1 MVDVLGEM
9 ATRAIKG
16 DSEYIMTY
24 YRKSREERAED
35 YRKVTPKLTVF
46 TQTKDVRD
54 NVEDEIRD
62 MSKDELIGL
71 LELLRNGKNQS
82 EQSSKTNKLSL

>member
-1 MVDVLGEM
+1 
-9 ATRAIKG
+9 
-16 DSEYIMTY
+16 MTY

-46 TQTKDVRD
+46 TQPKDVRES
-54 NVEDEIRD
+54 VEDEIRD

-71 LELLRNGKNQS
+71 LELMQINGKNR
-82 EQSSKTNKLSL
+82 SKNPSKIGKPVENSQIILIK